1 MSTIIRTSFAAGE
14 LSSDLGGRVDLA
26 KYQVAAATMRNM
38 FVGYRGGAISRPGTQ
53 HVGLPPIEPDLPKPR
68 VIPFIFNADQA
79 YALELSPEKMRI
91 ISRGNYLTFAATNA
105 TAVVTMNPLV
115 VTVPGHGA
123 SVGDFVQWGS
133 APIGL
138 VRPNGISGVQ
148 GRTFYVSA
156 VAGNNLTLAAQ
167 GNGVYT
173 NVDAST
179 WTAYVSGGSV
189 ARIIEVVTP
198 WAADDLFTLNYAQSA
213 DVMTVTN
220 NNYPPYNIIRSGATA
235 WSVVQETY
243 SASVAAPNA
252 TLVQANNNDGTKQ
265 QYFYAY
271 VITAVDTNGRES
283 TQSNYTAAPNRALD
297 QTGNPAVTNKVY
309 WDAVPDAVKYRVY
322 KAQPVPFGLQGGGPY
337 FYGIVAE
344 VYENTFVDMNFAPD
358 YTVGPPVT
366 RNPFLNN
373 GLASVA
379 IIAGGQGYVSPIAT
393 VSGGGGTG
401 AQVTLAADTSV
412 TAAPYG
418 EIVTAAVVVP
428 GTGYSAPTVSVSDAA
443 PGGTGLVLDMDVN
456 NWIANPVG
464 ANFVPGPG
472 SITIAD
478 GGVNYHAGSYVNLVT
493 CVPTLGVVV
502 GNSMR
507 VRVTQVVNGVVT
519 AIAFAWPADAIGVAA
534 NGLSTVGVTSD
545 LTFTV
550 AADPASG
557 TGANISAAL
566 GGTSNPACVA
576 YHEQRKVFGGTIE
589 APTTTFFSRIA
600 QYTNFNV
607 SDPIQEND
615 AITAALVAN
624 EVNIITALVSMTSGL
639 VALTVAGAYLISG
652 GPDKAITVTTAKAE
666 AQVFVGAL
674 KTLAPLR
681 VGDRLLYSQAR
692 GSAVRDLAFNFVSN
706 TYTGQDVSVMSA
718 HLLENRVITQW
729 AYAEE
734 PNKLVWMIR
743 DDGVL
748 LSLTYLKEQDVY
760 GWARHD
766 TQGRYVSVCVI
777 PEDRED
783 VAYFVVE
790 RYTPELGWH
799 YATERMVSR
808 AFGANPAAN
817 IPARAE
823 DAWCVD
829 NGARYTLTT
838 PNTPIMSLTMT
849 AAKRGTLTFAAAAFS
864 SADEGKIVRVRGGK
878 GTVYQCPAANQ
889 LIVDWVDLPVGL
901 FNFTYSADPPNIVLP
916 IVEAGEWSMTTPV
929 DVIGGLDHLNG
940 ATVQVL
946 VDGSVHRALVVE
958 DGCITLDE
966 AGTRIV
972 AGLGFTCQLQTMRLE
987 DSGKGYKTIQGDR
1000 KLINDITIRSKDTR
1014 GVMFGS
1020 TWTALVPFAERTTEP
1035 MGEPTRLMDGGE
1047 PLVPPFDDA
1056 PSSSA
1061 PVFYQDRY
1069 SNVDGDWSTE
1079 GQICMQQ
1086 SWPLPMTILAIVP
1099 DLVRGDDAP

>member
-1 MSTIIRTSFAAGE
+1 MSNIIRTSFAAGE

-68 VIPFIFNADQA
+68 LIPFIFNADQA

-91 ISRGNYLTFAATNA
+91 ISRGSYVTFAATNV
-105 TAVVTMNPLV
+105 TAVVSLNPLV
-115 VTVPGHGA
+115 VTVPAHGA
-123 SVGDFVQWGS
+123 SVGDFVVWGT

-156 VAGNNLTLAAQ
+156 VAGNDLTLAAQ
-167 GNGVYT
+167 GDGVYI
-173 NVDAST
+173 NVDGST

-213 DVMTVTN
+213 DVMTVTS
-220 NNYPPYNIIRSGATA
+220 NNYPPYNIIRSGATS
-235 WSVVQETY
+235 WSVAQEQY
-243 SASVAAPNA
+243 SAAVPAPVLTAINGYG
-252 TLVQANNNDGTKQ
+252 NIGSRQ
-265 QYFYAY
+265 QYFFSY
-271 VITAVDTNGRES
+271 VVTAVDSNGRES
-283 TQSNYTAAPNRALD
+283 TASDPIYGINSALD
-297 QTGNPAVTNKVY
+297 QTVNPATTNRIE
-309 WDAVPDAVKYRVY
+309 WSAVAGAAKYRVY
-322 KAQPVPFGLQGGGPY
+322 KAQPLPNGLQGGGPY

-344 VYENTFVDMNFAPD
+344 QYDTIFNDVNYAPD
-358 YTVGPPVT
+358 YTTGPPIT
-366 RNPFLNN
+366 RNPFLDG

-379 IIAGGQGYVSPIAT
+379 IVAGGAGYVAPVAA

-401 AQVTLAADTSV
+401 AQVSLTADTSA
-412 TAAPYG
+412 TATPYG
-418 EIVTAAVVVP
+418 EIVSAAVVVP
-428 GTGYSAPTVSVSDAA
+428 GTGYAAPTVAVSDAA
-443 PGGTGLVLDMDVN
+443 GAGTGLTLAFDGTWV
-456 NWIANPVG
+456 ANPVG

-472 SITIAD
+472 SITIAN
-478 GGVNYHAGSYVNLVT
+478 GGINYHAGSYLNLVT
-493 CVPTLGVVV
+493 CVPTAGVVV

-534 NGLSTVGVTSD
+534 NGLSTVGAANP
-545 LTFTV
+545 LIFTV

-557 TGANISAAL
+557 TGANITAAL

-576 YHEQRKVFGGTIE
+576 YHEQRKVFGGTIA

-600 QYTNFNV
+600 QFTNFNV

-639 VALTVAGAYLISG
+639 VALTVAGAYLIRG

-718 HLLENRVITQW
+718 HLLEKRVITQW

-777 PEDRED
+777 PEGRED

-808 AFGANPAAN
+808 DFGANPAAN

-829 NGARYTLTT
+829 NGARYTLTE
-838 PNTPIMSLTMT
+838 PNTQILSLQMT
-849 AAKRGTLTFAAAAFS
+849 AAKQGTLTFAAAAFS
-864 SADEGKIVRVRGGK
+864 SADVGKIVRVRGGK
-878 GTVYQCPAANQ
+878 GTVYQCPAADQ
-889 LIVDWVDLPVGL
+889 LVVDWIDLPVGIP
-901 FNFTYSADPPNIVLP
+901 NFSYNADPPNIVLP
-916 IVEAGEWSMTTPV
+916 VIQPGEWSMTTPV

-946 VDGSVHRALVVE
+946 VDGSVHRPLVVE

-966 AGTRIV
+966 TGTRIV

-987 DSGKGYKTIQGDR
+987 DAGRGYKTIQGDR
-1000 KLINDITIRSKDTR
+1000 KNINDITIRSKDTR

-1047 PLVPPFDDA
+1047 PLVPPFVDA

-1099 DLVRGDDAP
+1099 DLVKGDDAP

>member
-68 VIPFIFNADQA
+68 LIPFIFNADQA

-91 ISRGNYLTFAATNA
+91 ISRGAYLTFAATNV
-105 TAVVTMNPLV
+105 TAVVSLNPLV
-115 VTVPGHGA
+115 ITVPGHGA
-123 SVGDFVQWGS
+123 SVGDFAQWGS

-148 GRTFYVSA
+148 GRTFYISA

-189 ARIIEVVTP
+189 ARIIEVATP
-198 WAADDLFTLNYAQSA
+198 WAAEDLFTLNYAQSA
-213 DVMTVTN
+213 DVMTVCS

-235 WSVVQETY
+235 WSVTQETY
-243 SASVAAPNA
+243 SAAVPAPVITTINGFG
-252 TLVQANNNDGTKQ
+252 NIGTRQ
-265 QYFYAY
+265 QYFFAY
-271 VITAVDTNGRES
+271 VVTAVDSNGRES
-283 TQSNYTAAPNRALD
+283 APSSPIYGINSALD
-297 QTGNPAVTNKVY
+297 QTVNPATTNRIE
-309 WDAVPDAVKYRVY
+309 WAAVAGATKYRVY
-322 KAQPVPFGLQGGGPY
+322 KAQPLPSGLQGGGPY

-344 VYENTFVDMNFAPD
+344 QYDTVFNDVNYAPD

-366 RNPFLNN
+366 RNPFLDG

-379 IIAGGQGYVSPIAT
+379 IVAPGAGYVSPVAT

-401 AQVTLAADTSV
+401 AQVALSSDTSI

-418 EIVTAAVVVP
+418 KITSAAVVVP
-428 GTGYSAPTVSVSDAA
+428 GTGYAAPVVAVTDAA
-443 PGGTGLVLDMDVN
+443 PPGSGLVLSMN
-456 NWIANPVG
+456 TANWIANPVG

-472 SITIAD
+472 SITITN
-478 GGVNYHAGSYVNLVT
+478 GGANYHAGSYVNLVT
-493 CVPTLGVVV
+493 AVAATNAVP
-502 GNSMR
+502 GNSLR

-519 AIAFAWPADAIGVAA
+519 AIAFAWPADCIGVAA
-534 NGLSTVGVTSD
+534 NGLATVGAGTD
-545 LTFTV
+545 LNFTV

-557 TGANISAAL
+557 TGANITAAL

-589 APTTTFFSRIA
+589 APTTTFFSRIG

-624 EVNIITALVSMTSGL
+624 EVNIITALASMTSGL
-639 VALTVAGAYLISG
+639 VALTVAGCYLISG

-718 HLLENRVITQW
+718 HLLEGRVITQW

-734 PNKLVWMIR
+734 PNKLVWMVR

-783 VAYFVVE
+783 VPYFVVE

-808 AFGANPAAN
+808 SFGANPAAN
-817 IPARAE
+817 IPSVAE

-838 PNTPIMSLTMT
+838 PNTPILSLTMT
-849 AAKRGTLTFAAAAFS
+849 EAKRGTLTFGAAAFS
-864 SADEGKIVRVRGGK
+864 SADVGKIVRVRGGK
-878 GTVYQCPAANQ
+878 GTVYQCPAGNQ
-889 LIVDWVDLPVGL
+889 LIVDWVNLPVGL
-901 FNFTYSADPPNIVLP
+901 PNFSYAADPPNIVLP
-916 IVEAGEWSMTTPV
+916 VIEAGDWSMTAPV

-946 VDGSVHRALVVE
+946 VDGSVHRPLVVE

-972 AGLGFTCQLQTMRLE
+972 VGLGYTCQLQTMRLE

-1000 KLINDITIRSKDTR
+1000 KMLSDITIRAKDSR
-1014 GVMFGS
+1014 GIMFGS
-1020 TWTALVPFAERTTEP
+1020 QWDLLKPFAERTTEA
-1035 MGEPTRLMDGGE
+1035 MGEPTRFMNGGE
-1047 PLVPPFDDA
+1047 QIVPPFADA
-1056 PSSSA
+1056 PSSSV
-1061 PVFYQDRY
+1061 PVFYHDFY
-1069 SNVDGDWSTE
+1069 SNIDGDWSTE
-1079 GQICMQQ
+1079 GQVCMQQ

-1099 DLVRGDDAP
+1099 DMVRGDDAP